1 MRPTPLPCSKLY
13 SRRSV
18 VQYLHLG
25 FFSSFYFLVFFLLPS
40 FFLFLPSFFWLLC
53 NLKPSVYS
61 YFFLPSFSYFLVTWS
76 LMASSYYFV
85 TWSLIAFSYSLEVAE
100 FCWRENGMGLL
111 LLEGKTSGWC
121 YKSLFYEFTTALSE
135 CRLTSFLLSLFHVSS
150 YGSVW
155 GRCLAILVFIVAFG
169 TW

>member
-13 SRRSV
+13 SRQSV

-40 FFLFLPSFFWLLC
+40 FFLLLPSFFWLLC

-61 YFFLPSFSYFLVTWS
+61 YFFLPSFFLLLGNLKSYSFFL
-76 LMASSYYFV
+76 LLCNLKSYYFFLLPWGRIV
-85 TWSLIAFSYSLEVAE
+85 LMKRERDGTSVAWGQDKRVVLQVLILWVHHGAVWMTSL
-100 FCWRENGMGLL
+100 
-111 LLEGKTSGWC
+111 
-121 YKSLFYEFTTALSE
+121 
-135 CRLTSFLLSLFHVSS
+135 LLSLFHISS